1 MKSIILRQIVI
12 YTVGCSST
20 LDITIKISN
29 PHQINSKVTFDN
41 EIPKN
46 KKFKKGGAP
55 YDWERLSKISNA
67 DK

>member
-1 MKSIILRQIVI
+1 MRNIILRQIVI

-29 PHQINSKVTFDN
+29 SHQINSKVTFDN

-46 KKFKKGGAP
+46 SKLKKDGTT
-55 YDWERLSKISNA
+55 YDWK
-67 DK
+67 

>member
-1 MKSIILRQIVI
+1 MKDIILRQIVI
-12 YTVGCSST
+12 YMVGCSST

-46 KKFKKGGAP
+46 KKLKKAVFFI
-55 YDWERLSKISNA
+55 DWKRLSEISNA